1 MRDDLLNPIPG
12 DNPGGEN
19 LWYDPVYDKIKEA
32 RREEDD
38 APQGEWQYDRKVAD
52 WKSVVKMAGDAIAT
66 RSKDLQLAAWLTE
79 AMLHMEGYGGLRDG
93 IGLTRGLLENF
104 WDHLY
109 PEIEEGDAELRVAP
123 LDWMGSRLN
132 RTFQLLPIT
141 KTGLN
146 WFDYKQAH
154 GVGHESDA
162 DTDTK
167 RENYQKAIQE
177 GKVTGEMWDDA
188 FKATSKDYY
197 KNAVQT
203 LDSLL
208 ENIEALKTVCNEKFQ
223 DSGPSFSPL
232 QAAVEE
238 VRHTVKGLWMEKRK
252 LDPDPEDLQAAGEA
266 APGEVVAGEKPTGA
280 QPARSG
286 GWGMGWDDDGTSDAQ
301 AFELASMTAR
311 SGNMQEALR
320 ILTGALLNEKYGR
333 RRFLRK
339 TQIAQICVESGKE
352 DIALPILEE
361 LQAEIDAR
369 KLEEWE
375 SHDVIARPLALLYRC
390 QVKLE
395 RDFDERNKL
404 YARVCRLSPFE
415 AFGCNK

>member
-1 MRDDLLNPIPG
+1 
-12 DNPGGEN
+12 
-19 LWYDPVYDKIKEA
+19 
-32 RREEDD
+32 
-38 APQGEWQYDRKVAD
+38 
-52 WKSVVKMAGDAIAT
+52 
-66 RSKDLQLAAWLTE
+66 
-79 AMLHMEGYGGLRDG
+79 MLHMEGYGGLRDG

-252 LDPDPEDLQAAGEA
+252 LDPDSGGLAGGRRGSAGRGGGRREA
-266 APGEVVAGEKPTGA
+266 DGRATGA
-280 QPARSG
+280 QRR
-286 GWGMGWDDDGTSDAQ
+286 
-301 AFELASMTAR
+301 L
-311 SGNMQEALR
+311 GNGL
-320 ILTGALLNEKYGR
+320 GR
-333 RRFLRK
+333 RRNLGRPGVRVGFDDRPLRK
-339 TQIAQICVESGKE
+339 YAGGAPHPYRRPAQREVRTPAIPEKNPDRAESASKAGKRTSRCRFWRNSRRRST
-352 DIALPILEE
+352 LENW
-361 LQAEIDAR
+361 R
-369 KLEEWE
+369 
-375 SHDVIARPLALLYRC
+375 SGSRTM
-390 QVKLE
+390 
-395 RDFDERNKL
+395 
-404 YARVCRLSPFE
+404 
-415 AFGCNK
+415 